1 MSIAASSANAPD
13 QLNQWLDRLER
24 IDPNRIELGLDRVH
38 AVWKRLVHSG
48 FKPARVITVAGT
60 NGKGS
65 STAMLASILQAGGYR
80 VGLYTSP
87 HLVRFTERI
96 RILGAEIGASSLV
109 AAFEQVERAAGETP
123 LTYFEWA
130 TLAAFVAFAQAK
142 LDVWV
147 LEVGL
152 GGRLDAVNILDADL
166 ALITPIGLDHV
177 ALLGNDRATIAL
189 EKAGILRPGKPA
201 VYADPDPVPAMI
213 EYASARGVPLQVA
226 GQDYD
231 WSPDAAGMVI
241 RLSADEVVNVPEI
254 GLPGMHQCAN
264 AAGVVALLRHS
275 GEFSDVGDSAI
286 RQGLRDVRVQGRCE
300 RFLVQGREVI
310 LDVAHNPDGV
320 AVLRQCLDRMA
331 PARHLAVF
339 SALADK
345 DAQAMLSCMVS
356 LIDGWHVGRID
367 SPRGRSPEEIADLI
381 TAAGGRNVH
390 HETGLPDAYNAA
402 LAQSIPGD
410 RIVVFGSFLVVGA
423 LRDLI
428 LQEGG
433 RIG

>member
-1 MSIAASSANAPD
+1 MPIAASSAKALD
-13 QLNQWLDRLER
+13 QLNHWLDRLEQ
-24 IDPNRIELGLDRVH
+24 IDPNHIELGLDRVR
-38 AVWKRLVHSG
+38 AVWGRLVHSG

-65 STAMLASILQAGGYR
+65 STAMLASILQAADYR

-96 RILGAEIGASSLV
+96 RIQDEEIEPPSLV
-109 AAFEQVERAAGETP
+109 AAFEQVELAAGDTP

-130 TLAAFVAFAQAK
+130 TLAAFVAFAQAD

-152 GGRLDAVNILDADL
+152 GGRLDAVNVLDADL

-177 ALLGNDRATIAL
+177 SFLGSDRATIAL

-201 VYADPDPVPAMI
+201 VYADPDPVPALI
-213 EYASARGVPLQVA
+213 ECASTQKVPLRVS
-226 GQDYD
+226 GRDFD

-241 RLSADEVVNVPEI
+241 RLAEGDAVTVPEI
-254 GLPGMHQCAN
+254 GLPGAHQCAN

-275 GEFSDVGDSAI
+275 DHFPGVDLSAI
-286 RQGLRDVRVQGRCE
+286 QEGLRTVRVSGRCE
-300 RFLVQGREVI
+300 RFEVQGREVI
-310 LDVAHNPDGV
+310 LDVAHNPDGID
-320 AVLRQCLDRMA
+320 ALSRCLERMA

-345 DAQAMLSCMVS
+345 DAQAMVARMVP
-356 LIDGWHVGRID
+356 LMDAWHVGQID
-367 SPRGRSPEEIADLI
+367 SPRARAPEEIAGLI
-381 TAAGGRNVH
+381 SAAGGRNVH
-390 HETGLPDAYNAA
+390 HETGLSDAYNAA

>member
-1 MSIAASSANAPD
+1 MPIDALSAKAPD
-13 QLNQWLDRLER
+13 QLTQWLDRLER

-38 AVWKRLVHSG
+38 TVWNRLVRSG
-48 FKPARVITVAGT
+48 CKPARVITVAGT

-65 STAMLASILQAGGYR
+65 STAMLASILQAAGYR

-96 RILGAEIGASSLV
+96 RIQGEEIAPASLL
-109 AAFEQVERAAGETP
+109 AAFEQVERAAGDTP

-130 TLAAFVAFAQAK
+130 TLAAFVAFAQVE

-152 GGRLDAVNILDADL
+152 GGRLDAVNVLDADL

-177 ALLGNDRATIAL
+177 AFLGDDRSSIAL
-189 EKAGILRPGKPA
+189 EKAGVLRPGKPA

-213 EYASARGVPLQVA
+213 EYATAHQIPMLVA

-231 WSPDAAGMVI
+231 WSASDKGIEIRVAEDA
-241 RLSADEVVNVPEI
+241 VVFVPEI
-254 GLPGMHQCAN
+254 GLPGTHQHAN

-275 GEFSDVGDSAI
+275 GLFPEVDDSAI
-286 RQGLRDVRVQGRCE
+286 REGLRTVRVAGRCE
-300 RFLVQGREVI
+300 RFVVQGREVI
-310 LDVAHNPDGV
+310 LDVAHNTDGV
-320 AVLRQCLDRMA
+320 DALRRCIEGMA

-339 SALADK
+339 SVLSDK
-345 DAQAMLSCMVS
+345 DASAMVS
-356 LIDGWHVGRID
+356 RMVPLMDAWHVGGID
-367 SPRGRSPEEIADLI
+367 SPRARAPEEIAGLI
-381 TAAGGRNVH
+381 SVAGGRNVH
-390 HETGLPDAYNAA
+390 HETGLSDAYNAA